1 MSRTLFMV
9 IVCLTTLLAAA
20 GESAEF
26 KALSPEQIATWTRH
40 LTPLPRQV
48 QMSEAAVMPA
58 SQVVIAQVTTS
69 EPLVLRTLKEL
80 QECLGQQAGT
90 QAGKAG
96 FTLSVQLGGSEAER
110 LKAVKNASQAYRI
123 IPEADKRGLR
133 LVALEPRGL
142 YYAGKTVQ
150 QLLKAKAAGG
160 SVTIPLVTVTDW
172 PDMEDRGLWGGDA
185 SSHLRWLSDRKM
197 NYLEHISHTSVDKDK
212 RCHVSYP
219 PYKQRM
225 IDEGPTYGINPVPVI
240 LHLEQLTN
248 TGLFEAYPDLQGK
261 DATPGVICYSN
272 PKMIDVLAEW
282 LVLWG
287 RTPGVS
293 EVDVWMAENMYGKES
308 CKCDECRKEDRSVL
322 ETRMILRGWEKAR
335 QRLPKLGLRILT
347 SEATEKSNPE
357 VIALLPRE
365 VKLWYYHS
373 LFTYTASHAPM
384 IRPYLAEYA
393 AKGGWVG
400 VCPNIC
406 PIVGFW
412 TPMTGAAFIHARMN
426 EFVDKGLSGL
436 LGYAVP
442 EIGFCRFNTEA
453 AAEWTWNAK
462 GRTTKEF
469 ALSWAVREGLRD
481 PEKFAEW
488 SETIGPVSWDVYGSE
503 WPSGEKRGV
512 PGKSA
517 KRLKE
522 GKLGEL
528 GTDLW
533 EVYRI
538 PWGDIKSVEQLDRDV
553 AQAGRA
559 VALAREMGKEEF
571 LQESLVIQGHINAIK
586 ALWEL
591 RSLVRSGQV
600 AEADKPAARKW
611 FKSYA
616 DGLRQATEAMPKWEA
631 ALPMRGERQS
641 RVGEPVRFLQG
652 MIDEMNALAT
662 ELGCGE

>member
-1 MSRTLFMV
+1 MRRSIFAGL
-9 IVCLTTLLAAA
+9 VCLTAPFAAT
-20 GESAEF
+20 GETAEF
-26 KALSPEQIATWTRH
+26 KAISAEEAAAWTRR

-48 QMSEAAVMPA
+48 QMSEAAVVPA
-58 SQVVIAQVTTS
+58 TDVVIAQVSTG
-69 EPLVLRTLKEL
+69 EALVQQTLREL
-80 QECLGQQAGT
+80 QECLGQQGRP

-96 FTLSVQLGGSEAER
+96 FTLSVQLGGAEAESFKP
-110 LKAVKNASQAYRI
+110 LKNASQAYRI

-133 LVALEPRGL
+133 LVAMEPRGL

-150 QLLKAKAAGG
+150 QLLKARTAGG
-160 SVTIPLVTVTDW
+160 SVTIPLVTITDW

-185 SSHLRWLSDRKM
+185 SNYLRWISDRKM

-248 TGLFEAYPDLQGK
+248 TGLFDAYPDLQGK

-287 RTPGVS
+287 QTPGVS
-293 EVDVWMAENMYGKES
+293 EVDVWMAENMYGKKS
-308 CKCDECRKEDRSVL
+308 CQCDECRKEDRSVL
-322 ETRMILRGWEKAR
+322 ETRMILKGWEKAR
-335 QRLPKLGLRILT
+335 QRLPRLGLRILT
-347 SEATEKSNPE
+347 SEATEKSNPR
-357 VIALLPRE
+357 VIALLPGE

-373 LFTYTASHAPM
+373 LFTYNTSHAPM
-384 IRPYLAEYA
+384 IRRYLVEHAS
-393 AKGGWVG
+393 KGGWVG

-436 LGYAVP
+436 IGYAVP
-442 EIGFCRFNTEA
+442 SISFCRFNTEA
-453 AAEWTWNAK
+453 AAEWSWNAK
-462 GRTTKEF
+462 GRTPKEF
-469 ALSWAVREGLRD
+469 ALSWAVREGLSD
-481 PEKFAEW
+481 SEKFAEW

-503 WPSGEKRGV
+503 WPSGERRGQ

-533 EVYRI
+533 GVYRI
-538 PWGDIKSVEQLDRDV
+538 PWGEIKSIQQLDHDV
-553 AQAGRA
+553 GQAGRA
-559 VALAREMGKEEF
+559 VALAREMGNDEF
-571 LQESLVIQGHINAIK
+571 LQESLVTQGHISAIK

-600 AEADKPAARKW
+600 GEADKPAARQW
-611 FKSYA
+611 FKAYA
-616 DGLRQATEAMPKWEA
+616 DGLRQAAEATPRWGD
-631 ALPMRGERQS
+631 ALPKGE
-641 RVGEPVRFLQG
+641 GEKGLLGASVKHIQG
-652 MIDEMNALAT
+652 MIEEMNALAA
-662 ELGCGE
+662 EFGCGE

>member
-1 MSRTLFMV
+1 MRNG
-9 IVCLTTLLAAA
+9 IVAILACAAA
-20 GESAEF
+20 GVMCGGAAAETISS
-26 KALSPEQIATWTRH
+26 KEAADWLQYV
-40 LTPLPRQV
+40 TPLPKQIEISGAVTAKRGAIDV
-48 QMSEAAVMPA
+48 QATESDDK
-58 SQVVIAQVTTS
+58 
-69 EPLVLRTLKEL
+69 VLR
-80 QECLGQQAGT
+80 Q
-90 QAGKAG
+90 
-96 FTLSVQLGGSEAER
+96 
-110 LKAVKNASQAYRI
+110 AVKEMREALGTAEGAPAFTIRLEVGGAGSAELKGLANSEQAYLI
-123 IPEADKRGLR
+123 ATDAEGKGLAIS
-133 LVALEPRGL
+133 ALTPTGA
-142 YYAGKTVQ
+142 YYGWKTLQ
-150 QLLKAKAAGG
+150 QLVEARREGD
-160 SVTIPLVTVTDW
+160 TIMLPLMRVKDW
-172 PDMEDRGLWGGDA
+172 PDMQDRGLWGNDNWR
-185 SSHLRWLSDRKM
+185 HLKWMAARKM
-197 NYLEHISHTSVDKDK
+197 NIVEQISSMHVDKEGVATARLQAD
-212 RCHVSYP
+212 REPMVT
-219 PYKQRM
+219 
-225 IDEGPTYGINPVPVI
+225 EGPLYGMKAVPVV
-240 LHLEQLTN
+240 LHLEQLTGY
-248 TGLFEAYPDLQGK
+248 GLFDAYPELRGK
-261 DATPGVICYSN
+261 SDKPGVICYSQ
-272 PKMIDVLAEW
+272 PKFPEVLRDWIIALGSLPTVE
-282 LVLWG
+282 
-287 RTPGVS
+287 
-293 EVDVWMAENMYGKES
+293 EVDVWMTENIWGHTPCLCDQ
-308 CKCDECRKEDRSVL
+308 CKDQNWAVL
-322 ETRMILRGWEKAR
+322 EARAIIKAWRMAQEK
-335 QRLPKLGLRILT
+335 LPGLGLRILT
-347 SEATEKSNPE
+347 SEAIESSNEAVFRELPPE
-357 VIALLPRE
+357 VK
-365 VKLWYYHS
+365 VWYYHS
-373 LFTYTASHAPM
+373 LFTYTSSHAPM